1 MGYTPGGGGGSWGA
15 PDFSDAN
22 PPDPIRQGDMG
33 PEGMGSNR
41 VDENTFESGRPPE
54 ARMPISDGSEAL
66 IDDDGLSGASMDA
79 DRVADKWPGEGIR
92 GFRTSPVGGTYNPGQ
107 GTAGRSYKAASTS
120 GGTETSPMA

>member
-1 MGYTPGGGGGSWGA
+1 MGYTPGGGGGGWGN

-41 VDENTFESGRPPE
+41 VDEHTFESGQAPE
-54 ARMPISDGSEAL
+54 ARMPIADGSPELVDSDGL
-66 IDDDGLSGASMDA
+66 DGASMDA

-92 GFRTSPVGGTYNPGQ
+92 GFRTTPVGGTYNPGQ
-107 GTAGRSYKAASTS
+107 GSAGRTS
-120 GGTETSPMA
+120 KSAMPSAGTERSSAA